1 MTGSGELLV
10 GYKPMAVRLTD
21 EQEAIVAHDHGPA
34 LVFAVAGAGK
44 TTALVHRVE
53 RLVRQRVFDPRRI
66 LLTSFSR
73 MAVADLKRA
82 LSAWPHCDAVRTSTL
97 HALGLWIVRRAA
109 KEGLVALKDEPL
121 GEGQERALLT
131 KTLRRARELRVGYA
145 EELEA
150 LDLEDFL
157 SYVGACKGNLHYADL
172 EAAALPPQAWKVAQQ
187 AQAPA
192 GLEWYLDLYRLYEQV
207 RQEEGALTYDDLLM
221 GGWEL
226 LVRHE
231 GLAQAMAKGFQ
242 AVLVDEFQ
250 DVNLAQSEILHAL
263 TPERNYM
270 VVGDDDQTIYE
281 WRGASPR
288 FILEFERRYGAKKY
302 LIRDSFRCSAA
313 QVALAGR
320 LIAHNRQ
327 REPKRLSL
335 TRGFEGQVLVHS
347 PESVPD
353 QARAVVGEVAEA
365 LRRGLR
371 PGDVAVL
378 VRLYAQTPYI
388 EQALIEAQIP
398 YRVVGSPPFYR
409 RPEIETLLAYLELG
423 RLEAEPDP
431 GRLAQAW
438 GLAYN
443 RPTRYLSRTLA
454 EAIRKR
460 AAAQRVPL
468 SQALRQA
475 APEAEGRQ
483 RERLEEL
490 AGVLEWL
497 GQAQGQRAAGV
508 LAALDARL
516 EYSRYLRAHSG
527 FPEVGEGRAA
537 SVKAFLDYAR
547 DKGSVRELR
556 EHLGHLSELQLEQDS
571 ADEAVTLMTVFRAKG
586 LEWPMV
592 LVPDCTEGTF
602 PYSGNPNTEEER
614 RLFYVALTRSKGDT
628 HLYAP
633 RSSAPSR
640 FLREAEAAETL
651 QAVERLGAALSKPAG
666 ELSSL
671 ETLALA
677 RDLGALSLERYLYRW
692 WPAPP
697 EHARAVAQKVLR
709 LFAAAER
716 EGWLEALGLSPAGR
730 EVWEALGPLEAP
742 TGPHEFR
749 DLAEFLPRAAAVASP
764 DNVRP
769 GQKVRHAQFG
779 LGTVIRLED
788 GVAMVA
794 FGDGLRR
801 LALRYARLEVVGG

>member
-1 MTGSGELLV
+1 
-10 GYKPMAVRLTD
+10 MALRLTD

-53 RLVRQRVFDPRRI
+53 RLVRQRIFDPRRI

-73 MAVADLKRA
+73 LAVADLKRA
-82 LSAWPHCDAVRTSTL
+82 LSAWPHCEAVRTSTL

-109 KEGLVALKDEPL
+109 KEGLITLRDEPL
-121 GEGQERALLT
+121 GEGQERALLA
-131 KTLRRARELRVGYA
+131 KTLRRARELRVDYA
-145 EELEA
+145 DELET

-172 EAAALPPQAWKVAQQ
+172 EAAALPPSARRVAQQ

-192 GLEWYLDLYRLYEQV
+192 GLEWYLELYRLYERV

-221 GGWEL
+221 SGWEL

-250 DVNLAQSEILHAL
+250 DVNLAQSEILHTL

-335 TRGFEGQVLVHS
+335 TRGFEGQVWLHA
-347 PESVPD
+347 PLSVPD
-353 QARAVVGEVAEA
+353 QAREIVGEIAQA
-365 LRRGLR
+365 LRGGKG
-371 PGDVAVL
+371 PGDIAIL

-431 GRLAQAW
+431 SRLAQAW
-438 GLAYN
+438 GLTYN

-460 AAAQRVPL
+460 ALAQRLPL

-475 APEAEGRQ
+475 ALEAEGHLG
-483 RERLEEL
+483 ERLEEL
-490 AGVLEWL
+490 AGLLEWL
-497 GQAQGQRAAGV
+497 SQAQEQQATGV

-527 FPEVGEGRAA
+527 FPEVGEGKAA

-556 EHLGHLSELQLEQDS
+556 EHLNHLAALQ
-571 ADEAVTLMTVFRAKG
+571 ADPQGEAEAITLMTVFRAKG
-586 LEWPMV
+586 LEWP
-592 LVPDCTEGTF
+592 LVFLPDCTEGTF

-614 RLFYVALTRSKGDT
+614 RLFYVALTRSRGHT
-628 HLYAP
+628 HLYVP
-633 RSSAPSR
+633 RSGTPSR

-651 QAVERLGAALSKPAG
+651 QAVERLGSALFKPVE

-671 ETLALA
+671 ETLSLA
-677 RDLGALSLERYLYRW
+677 RELSALGLERYLYRW
-692 WPAPP
+692 WPVPP
-697 EHARAVAQKVLR
+697 EQARAVAQKVLR
-709 LFAAAER
+709 LFAVAER
-716 EGWLEALGLSPAGR
+716 EGWLEALGLSPAQR
-730 EVWEALGPLEAP
+730 EVWEALGPLETP
-742 TGPHEFR
+742 PDPQEFP
-749 DLAEFLPRAAAVASP
+749 DLARLLPPASAP
-764 DNVRP
+764 SSPQEVRS
-769 GQKVRHAQFG
+769 GQRVRHPQFG

-788 GVAMVA
+788 GVALVA

>member
-1 MTGSGELLV
+1 
-10 GYKPMAVRLTD
+10 MAVRLTD

-82 LSAWPHCDAVRTSTL
+82 LSVWPHCDAVRTSTL

-121 GEGQERALLT
+121 GEGHERALLA
-131 KTLRRARELRVGYA
+131 KALRRARELRVDYA
-145 EELEA
+145 DELET

-172 EAAALPPQAWKVAQQ
+172 EAAALPPQARKVAQQ

-192 GLEWYLDLYRLYEQV
+192 GLEWYLDLYRLYERV
-207 RQEEGALTYDDLLM
+207 RQEEGVLTYDDLLLV
-221 GGWEL
+221 GWEL
-226 LVRHE
+226 LVRHG
-231 GLAQAMAKGFQ
+231 GLTQTLARGFQ

-250 DVNLAQSEILHAL
+250 DVNLAQSEILDLL

-335 TRGFEGQVLVHS
+335 TRGFEGQVFVHS
-347 PESVPD
+347 PQSVPD
-353 QARAVVGEVAEA
+353 QARALVGEIAEA
-365 LRRGLR
+365 LRRGKRL
-371 PGDVAVL
+371 GDIAIL

-423 RLEAEPDP
+423 RLELTPNSDPD
-431 GRLAQAW
+431 RLAQAW
-438 GLAYN
+438 NLAYN

-460 AAAQRVPL
+460 ATAQRLPL

-475 APEAEGRQ
+475 ALEAEAHLG
-483 RERLEEL
+483 ERLEEL

-497 GQAQGQRAAGV
+497 SQAQEQPAAGV

-527 FPEVGEGRAA
+527 FPEVGEGKVA

-547 DKGSVRELR
+547 DKGSARELC
-556 EHLGHLSELQLEQDS
+556 EHLNRLADLQLGHEEG
-571 ADEAVTLMTVFRAKG
+571 AEAITLMTVFRAKG
-586 LEWPMV
+586 LEWP
-592 LVPDCTEGTF
+592 LVFLPDCTEGTF
-602 PYSGNPNTEEER
+602 PYGGNPNTEEER

-633 RSSAPSR
+633 LSGTPSR

-651 QAVERLGAALSKPAG
+651 QAVERLGAALFKPAE

-671 ETLALA
+671 ETLTLA
-677 RDLGALSLERYLYRW
+677 RDLSALGLERYLYQW
-692 WPAPP
+692 WPVPL
-697 EHARAVAQKVLR
+697 EQARAVAQKVLR

-716 EGWLEALGLSPAGR
+716 EGWLEALGLAPAQR
-730 EVWEALGPLEAP
+730 RVWEALGPLETP
-742 TGPHEFR
+742 PDPQEFR
-749 DLAEFLPRAAAVASP
+749 DLAQFLPRVPAP
-764 DNVRP
+764 PEKLRP
-769 GQKVRHAQFG
+769 GHKVRHPQFG
-779 LGTVIRLED
+779 LGTVVHLED

-801 LALRYARLEVVGG
+801 LALRYARLEVIGGSRSEEGGRRVR

>member
-1 MTGSGELLV
+1 
-10 GYKPMAVRLTD
+10 MAVRLTD

-82 LSAWPHCDAVRTSTL
+82 LSAWPHCEAVRTSTL

-109 KEGLVALKDEPL
+109 KEGLVVLKDEPL
-121 GEGQERALLT
+121 GEGQERALLA
-131 KTLRRARELRVGYA
+131 KSLRRARELRVDYA
-145 EELEA
+145 DELET

-172 EAAALPPQAWKVAQQ
+172 EAAALPPSARRVAQQ

-221 GGWEL
+221 SGWEL

-250 DVNLAQSEILHAL
+250 DVNLAQSEILDLL

-335 TRGFEGQVLVHS
+335 TRGFEGRVFVHNPQS
-347 PESVPD
+347 IPD
-353 QARAVVGEVAEA
+353 QAREIVGEIAEA
-365 LRRGLR
+365 LRRGMHL
-371 PGDVAVL
+371 GDIAIL

-398 YRVVGSPPFYR
+398 YRVVGSAPFYR

-423 RLEAEPDP
+423 RFELSPNSDP

-438 GLAYN
+438 NLAYN

-460 AAAQRVPL
+460 ATAQRLPL

-475 APEAEGRQ
+475 ALEAEPRLG
-483 RERLEEL
+483 ERLEEL
-490 AGVLEWL
+490 AGLLEWL
-497 GQAQGQRAAGV
+497 GQAQDQRAAGV

-556 EHLGHLSELQLEQDS
+556 EHLEYLADLQLGHEE
-571 ADEAVTLMTVFRAKG
+571 EAEAITLMTVFRAKG
-586 LEWPMV
+586 LEWP
-592 LVPDCTEGTF
+592 LVFLPDCTEGTF

-614 RLFYVALTRSKGDT
+614 RLFYVALTRSKGHT
-628 HLYAP
+628 HLYVP
-633 RSSAPSR
+633 LSGTPSR

-651 QAVERLGAALSKPAG
+651 QAVERLGAALSRPAE

-671 ETLALA
+671 EALTLA
-677 RDLGALSLERYLYRW
+677 RDLGAVGLEGYLYRW

-697 EHARAVAQKVLR
+697 EQARAVAQKVLR
-709 LFAAAER
+709 LFAVAER
-716 EGWLEALGLSPAGR
+716 EGWLEALGLSHAQR
-730 EVWEALGPLEAP
+730 EVWEALGPLETP
-742 TGPHEFR
+742 PNPQEFR
-749 DLAEFLPRAAAVASP
+749 DLAQFLPRATVVASLE
-764 DNVRP
+764 NVRP
-769 GQKVRHAQFG
+769 GHKVRHPQFG
-779 LGTVIRLED
+779 LGTVVRLED
-788 GVAMVA
+788 GVAIVA

-801 LALRYARLEVVGG
+801 LALRYARLEVIGG

>member
-1 MTGSGELLV
+1 
-10 GYKPMAVRLTD
+10 MAVCLTD
-21 EQEAIVAHDHGPA
+21 EQQAIVAHDHGPA

-97 HALGLWIVRRAA
+97 HALGLWVVRRAA
-109 KEGLVALKDEPL
+109 KEGLVVLKDEPL
-121 GEGQERALLT
+121 GEGQERALLA
-131 KTLRRARELRVGYA
+131 KTLRRARELRVDYA
-145 EELEA
+145 DELET

-172 EAAALPPQAWKVAQQ
+172 EAAALPPSARQVARQ

-207 RQEEGALTYDDLLM
+207 RQEEGALTYDDLLLV
-221 GGWEL
+221 GWEL

-250 DVNLAQSEILHAL
+250 DVNLAQSEILDLL

-335 TRGFEGQVLVHS
+335 TRGFEGQVFVHNPQS
-347 PESVPD
+347 IPD
-353 QARAVVGEVAEA
+353 QAREIVGEIAEA
-365 LRRGLR
+365 LRRGMRL
-371 PGDVAVL
+371 GDIAIL

-423 RLEAEPDP
+423 RLELTPNPDP

-460 AAAQRVPL
+460 ATAQRLPL
-468 SQALRQA
+468 SRALRQA
-475 APEAEGRQ
+475 ALEVEPRLS
-483 RERLEEL
+483 ERLEEL
-490 AGVLEWL
+490 AGLLEWL
-497 GQAQGQRAAGV
+497 GQVQEQRAAGV

-527 FPEVGEGRAA
+527 FPEVGEGKAA

-556 EHLGHLSELQLEQDS
+556 EHLEYLADLQLGHEE
-571 ADEAVTLMTVFRAKG
+571 EAEAITLMTVFRAKG
-586 LEWPMV
+586 LEWP
-592 LVPDCTEGTF
+592 LVFLPDCTEGTF
-602 PYSGNPNTEEER
+602 PYGGNPNTEEER
-614 RLFYVALTRSKGDT
+614 RLFYVALTRSKGHT
-628 HLYAP
+628 HLYVP
-633 RSSAPSR
+633 LSGTPSR
-640 FLREAEAAETL
+640 FLREAEAQPTL
-651 QAVERLGAALSKPAG
+651 QTVERLGEALFKPAKA
-666 ELSSL
+666 LSSL
-671 ETLALA
+671 ETLTLA
-677 RDLGALSLERYLYRW
+677 RDLGALGLERYLYRW

-697 EHARAVAQKVLR
+697 EQARAVAQKVLR

-716 EGWLEALGLSPAGR
+716 EGWLEALGLSPAQR
-730 EVWEALGPLEAP
+730 EVWEALGPLETP
-742 TGPHEFR
+742 PDPQEFR
-749 DLAEFLPRAAAVASP
+749 DLAQFLPRATVVASLE
-764 DNVRP
+764 NVRP
-769 GQKVRHAQFG
+769 GQKVRHPQFG
-779 LGTVIRLED
+779 LGTVVRLED

-801 LALRYARLEVVGG
+801 LALRYARLEVLGG